1 MFKIEEILHKE
12 ELTKEEIIFLL
23 SLEDES
29 DMEKLFERANTVRS
43 LYCGE
48 EVHLRGIIEISNHC
62 EQDCLYCGLRNE
74 NYKLQRYRMDFDEII
89 KTAERIY
96 LSGIKT
102 VVLQSGEDRLLTKNC
117 VTRVIKRI
125 KEDFDLA
132 ITLSFGEREFDNYA
146 EWKIA
151 GADRYLLKHETAN
164 AEKYPIYH
172 LGQRLEERLENLRFL
187 KSIGFQIGTGNIIG
201 LPKQT
206 IEDIA
211 DDILLCKE
219 LNADMVSFSP
229 FIPSPET
236 PYRNQRN
243 ANINFIFK
251 TIAVARIVLKDVH
264 MPATTALAALIK
276 NGYEKGLM
284 IGANVIMPNFTPLQY
299 HEKYKIYPKE
309 RLIKNYQNSLHD
321 IKESILKL
329 GRGISNTKGNSLK
342 KLQTK

>member
-1 MFKIEEILHKE
+1 MFKIETILHKE

-29 DMEKLFERANTVRS
+29 DMEKLFERANTIRS
-43 LYCGE
+43 LYCGK
-48 EVHLRGIIEISNHC
+48 EVHLRAIIEISNHC

-74 NYKLQRYRMDFDEII
+74 NSKLQRYRMDIDEVI

-102 VVLQSGEDRLLTKNC
+102 VVLQSGEDRLLTKKC
-117 VTRVIKRI
+117 VIRII
-125 KEDFDLA
+125 KEIKENYDLA

-164 AEKYPIYH
+164 AGKYPIYH
-172 LGQRLEERLENLRFL
+172 LGQRLEERLEHLRFL

-201 LPKQT
+201 LPRQT
-206 IEDIA
+206 IEDIG

-219 LNADMVSFSP
+219 LEADMVSFSP

-236 PYRNQRN
+236 PYRNQRST
-243 ANINFIFK
+243 NINLAFK

-264 MPATTALAALIK
+264 MPATTALAALIQ

-284 IGANVIMPNFTPLQY
+284 IGANVIMPNFTPLHY
-299 HEKYKIYPKE
+299 YEKYKIYPKE

-321 IKESILKL
+321 IKESISKL
-329 GRGISNTKGNSLK
+329 GRGISNTKGDSLK
-342 KLQTK
+342 KLQT